1 MIAASACGAKIG
13 RSAELSA
20 APDGLAGRLQLIR
33 FGRAFA
39 FRPAMLTS
47 WSADAPLASVII
59 PTFNRAELLGETLDR
74 LADIRPALSR
84 WDVIVTDNNSSD
96 DTRAVVER
104 RQSHFPVPL
113 RYLFEPRQGRSWAL
127 NTAIDATAAPAL
139 VFTDDDVL
147 IGDEWLDAATEP
159 LLADTGISYTGGP
172 VRPIWEA
179 PCPAWL
185 SAERADLWGTIA
197 ILDYGPEPFVFE
209 DRQRVPLG
217 ANMAVHRSLFDRIG
231 VFNPGLGRT
240 GSGKQLLGQEVP
252 ELLARSRSA
261 GARGMYQPAMTV
273 QHHVPA
279 KRLTK
284 DYFRRWWY
292 GKGLSRAEL
301 DRLQPVTELG
311 VDLSAARQI
320 AGVPAFMFR
329 SAGEDVVRWVAA
341 LAAGRPQD
349 RFKHE
354 AMLCYFAGYL
364 TRRRLT
370 NRLSVAEVH

>member
-1 MIAASACGAKIG
+1 
-13 RSAELSA
+13 
-20 APDGLAGRLQLIR
+20 
-33 FGRAFA
+33 
-39 FRPAMLTS
+39 MLTS
-47 WSADAPLASVII
+47 WSTEAPVASVII
-59 PTFNRAELLGETLDR
+59 PTFNRAKLLGETLDR
-74 LADIRPALSR
+74 LAAVRPALSR
-84 WDVIVTDNNSSD
+84 WDVIVADNNSSD

-104 RQSHFPVPL
+104 CQSQFPVPL

-127 NTAIDATAAPAL
+127 NTAINATTAPAL

-147 IGDEWLDAATEP
+147 VGDEWLDAATEP

-179 PCPAWL
+179 PCPTWL
-185 SAERADLWGTIA
+185 SLDRSDLWGTIA
-197 ILDYGPEPFVFE
+197 ILDYGPESFVFE
-209 DRQRVPLG
+209 NRQRVPVG
-217 ANMAVHRSLFDRIG
+217 ANMAVRRSLFDRIG
-231 VFNPGLGRT
+231 LFNAGLGRT
-240 GSGKQLLGQEVP
+240 GGGKQLLGQEVP
-252 ELLARSRSA
+252 EFLARSRRA
-261 GARGMYQPAMTV
+261 GARGVYQPSMTV

-279 KRLTK
+279 QRLTK

-329 SAGEDVVRWVAA
+329 SAAEDVVSWVAA
-341 LAAGRPQD
+341 LAGGRPQD

-354 AMLCYFAGYL
+354 VMLCYFAGYL
-364 TRRRLT
+364 ARRRLT
-370 NRLSVAEVH
+370 HRLSPAEVH